1 MTATQRST
9 ADTEPVDQVRAR
21 AVERKLDRWLT
32 GSSKTYDSVV
42 IAGGH
47 GITTHAF
54 AARLARDP
62 RFAGK
67 VVLAGPFKQ
76 ETRRLIGGV
85 SVRAYAADFLAYAAG
100 IGHRELLA
108 AIDPSRVAQPST
120 RQVASMAT
128 QQDDGTWEFSR
139 VGPWQMHRGK
149 SERPV
154 MYGFR
159 NSRTAVAIREL
170 IADGAVQFVDQA
182 PVNLSEARD
191 LALGDRP
198 LMVNGSSDD
207 GLFGNDTARHDWGI
221 IAAQVPFAA
230 EHGVRAPLAP
240 ATTFAPLVR
249 REGTI
254 DVGYYTPFQDPLT
267 PDADWYGIIA
277 RPART
282 KDLSGD
288 TGERHK
294 RLVTDELLGIGRAA
308 GLRPVDADE
317 TLAVAGVAGYG
328 WRAPESP
335 RVEDTFELRQSC
347 SGGVPAYYADG
358 ILCAAMGGLAA
369 AEAIIRG
376 ADPSASAARA
386 IRQIRRWNYLWWFE
400 TTKIAAVADGLMR
413 ISVPMAMVYPH
424 SSSVNSWASAA

>member
-1 MTATQRST
+1 MSVTHRNAAHTGL
-9 ADTEPVDQVRAR
+9 VDEVRAG
-21 AVERKLDRWLT
+21 AIKRKLDRWIT
-32 GSSKTYDSVV
+32 GSSKAYDSVV
-42 IAGGH
+42 ITGGH

-54 AARLARDP
+54 AARLAREP

-67 VVLAGPFKQ
+67 VVLAGPPKQ
-76 ETRRLIGGV
+76 ESRRLIGGV

-100 IGHRELLA
+100 VGHQDLLA
-108 AIDPSRVAQPST
+108 AIDPTRVAQPST
-120 RQVASMAT
+120 RQAASMAS
-128 QQDDGTWEFSR
+128 QRDDGMWEFSR
-139 VGPWQMHRGK
+139 VGPWQMHRGN

-170 IADGAVQFVDQA
+170 IADGAVRFVDEA
-182 PVNLSEARD
+182 PGSVSDARD
-191 LALGDRP
+191 LAPGDRP
-198 LMVNGSSDD
+198 LLVNGSSDD
-207 GLFGNDTARHDWGI
+207 SLFDNHAASHEWGI

-230 EHGVRAPLAP
+230 EHGVRAPLTP

-267 PDADWYGIIA
+267 PDAGWYGIIA
-277 RPART
+277 RPVRVA
-282 KDLSGD
+282 DLSGD
-288 TGERHK
+288 IGEHHK
-294 RLVTDELLGIGRAA
+294 RLVTDELLGIGTAA
-308 GLRPVDADE
+308 GLRPVDADQ
-317 TLAVAGVAGYG
+317 TLAVAGVPGYG
-328 WRAPESP
+328 WRAPAAV
-335 RVEDTFELRQSC
+335 RQADTFELRQSC

-376 ADPSASAARA
+376 ADPTASAARA
-386 IRQIRRWNYLWWFE
+386 IRPIRRWNYLWWFE
-400 TTKIAAVADGLMR
+400 TTKIAAVADRLMR